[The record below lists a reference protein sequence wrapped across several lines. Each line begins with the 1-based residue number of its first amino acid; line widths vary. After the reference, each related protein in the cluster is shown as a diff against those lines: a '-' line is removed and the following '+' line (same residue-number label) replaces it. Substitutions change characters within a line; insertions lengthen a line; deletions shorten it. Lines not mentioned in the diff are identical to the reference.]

1 MRILVTGGSS
11 FVGAHFSLKAASQ
24 HEVIAVHHRTPLRLN
39 GVTPLRCDLRRERD
53 RQRIAEAK
61 PDVVVH
67 LAAKIRTVAGE
78 DPPGAAAAALNRLMM
93 DAVLAAGCPVV
104 YASSTVVH
112 WPTETPYGQSRRED
126 EARLRQS
133 GLPYA
138 IVRPC
143 APYGPALSTHQPG
156 HRESFQTLVSLV
168 RSSPVVPVVGDG
180 KYRRQP
186 IHVDDLNEAMLRLAV
201 AGPRGQEVDAGGA
214 EALTFD
220 EIIDTIGRAV
230 GCGCV
235 RKLHIPKSM
244 AVKLA
249 KVVPNMEP
257 SLLGAVDTDEVTDAA
272 AFTAATGITA
282 RSFEDGVRDLL

>member
-53 RQRIAEAK
+53 RARLAEAR

-93 DAVLAAGCPVV
+93 DAVLACKVPVV

-112 WPTETPYGQSRRED
+112 WTTETPYGQSRKED

-143 APYGPALSTHQPG
+143 APYGPELSTHSPG

-168 RSSPVVPVVGDG
+168 RSSPVVPVVGSG

-186 IHVDDLNEAMLRLAV
+186 IHVDDLNAALLGLAV
-201 AGPRGQEVDAGGA
+201 RGPRGEEVDAGGA
-214 EALTFD
+214 TALTFD

-235 RKLHIPKSM
+235 RKLHIPTSA

-249 KVVPNMEP
+249 KFVPNMEP
-257 SLLGAVDTDEVTDAA
+257 SLLAAVDTDEVTDTA
-272 AFTAATGITA
+272 AFTAATGVTPRA
-282 RSFEDGVRDLL
+282 FEDGVRDLI